1 MNPSMLSLRQ
11 SLERLFQHPPVVQL
25 VMELGLIVLHR
36 ALQAN
41 AVHRAPS
48 LSGVF
53 NMCQTKPSPSAQP
66 ATALL
71 FPLGQIV
78 ATPPALSAL
87 QTHGVPPVTLLQRH
101 VTGDW
106 GDLDPED
113 VQANTDALEHG
124 WRLFSS
130 YVIAEG
136 VKVWIITESDRSVTT
151 LLMPD
156 DY

>member
-1 MNPSMLSLRQ
+1 MSPSMRALRQ

-25 VMELGLIVLHR
+25 VMELGLIVLQR

-41 AVHRAPS
+41 VFHLAASP
-48 LSGVF
+48 SGVS
-53 NMCQTKPSPSAQP
+53 NMSQTTPSASPQP
-66 ATALL
+66 ATARL
-71 FPLGQIV
+71 FPLGHIV
-78 ATPPALSAL
+78 ATPPALSVL
-87 QTHGVPPVTLLQRH
+87 QQHGIQPLTLLQRH
-101 VTGDW
+101 VSGDW

-113 VQANTDALEHG
+113 VQANVEALEQG

-130 YVIAEG
+130 YGIADG
-136 VKVWIITESDRSVTT
+136 VKVWIITEADRSVTT